1 MFVDNVELTLSS
13 GKGGAGCVSF
23 HTEKFVIKGGP
34 DGGDGGRGGAV
45 WFQVDNNT
53 DTLSHL
59 RGKRHIKAE
68 NGRPGE
74 GRKRYGRSGKDTT
87 VVVPPGTQV
96 VDAETGEVLL
106 DLTEPGT
113 KVKFLEGGKG
123 GLGNVHFKSSTNQRP
138 TYAQPGL
145 PGQTRRVRL
154 EMKLIADVGLVGF
167 PNVGKS
173 TLISTLSNAR
183 PEIANYEFT
192 TLTPKLG
199 VVHLG
204 EFDSFMMADI
214 PGIIEGASDGR
225 GLGLEFL
232 RHIERTKSLLLMVD
246 ATNYRE
252 MAYQLR
258 TLKEE
263 LERYSP
269 ELARRPY
276 AIALTKIDALSD
288 NEIDGKTEELL
299 EALNLE
305 PNEILEARFDAD
317 AKLLSYAAPR
327 ESWEDL
333 PDEGPVFILP
343 VSSVSGRN
351 VEPLR
356 FALGAMVNASRS
368 AGKRAQEELERSE
381 GGEGAPA

>member
-1 MFVDNVELTLSS
+1 MFIDNVELTLSS

-34 DGGDGGRGGAV
+34 DGGDGGRGGAI
-45 WFQVDNNT
+45 WIEVDSNT

-74 GRKRYGRSGKDTT
+74 GRKRFGRSGKDTT
-87 VVVPPGTQV
+87 VVVPPGTQIIDV
-96 VDAETGEVLL
+96 ETGEVLL
-106 DLTEPGT
+106 DLTENGS
-113 KVKFLEGGKG
+113 KVKFLDGGKG

-145 PGQTRRVRL
+145 PGQSRLVRL

-173 TLISTLSNAR
+173 TLISKLSNAR
-183 PEIANYEFT
+183 PQIANYEFT

-199 VVHLG
+199 VVALG
-204 EFDSFMMADI
+204 EYDSFMMADI

-232 RHIERTKSLLLMVD
+232 RHIERTKTLLLMID
-246 ATNYRE
+246 ATNYRD
-252 MAYQLR
+252 MKYQYEILKNE
-258 TLKEE
+258 LKE
-263 LERYSP
+263 YSK
-269 ELARRPY
+269 ELAQRPFAV
-276 AIALTKIDALSD
+276 AITKIDALSD
-288 NEIDGKTEELL
+288 NDIDNKTQELL

-305 PNEILEARFDAD
+305 PNSTLEERYSAD
-317 AKLLSYAAPR
+317 DKLISYGDSHQ
-327 ESWEDL
+327 SWESL
-333 PDEGPVFILP
+333 PTDHPIFILP
-343 VSSVSGRN
+343 LSSVSGRN
-351 VEPLR
+351 IDALR
-356 FALGAMVNASRS
+356 FALGSMVQSCRL
-368 AGKRAQEELERSE
+368 EEKSKNIKESE
-381 GGEGAPA
+381 NL